1 MPTSDER
8 TATEAPLL
16 SPPLPDDHRYL
27 SRGVSRGGGAGRGGR
42 QGGRGKP
49 AASPRV
55 VHDFSAYTS
64 EWSIVP
70 KSMSNVLL
78 FS

>member
-1 MPTSDER
+1 MPTSNER

-27 SRGVSRGGGAGRGGR
+27 SRGVSGGGGSGRGGR

-49 AASPRV
+49 VALPRMEPNAW
-55 VHDFSAYTS
+55 SAWLS
-64 EWSIVP
+64 RACRSW
-70 KSMSNVLL
+70 
-78 FS
+78 

>member
-27 SRGVSRGGGAGRGGR
+27 SRGVSRGMGLGGWMARGGEGSPER
-42 QGGRGKP
+42 HP
-49 AASPRV
+49 ASSSRV
-55 VHDFSAYTS
+55 LRR
-64 EWSIVP
+64 
-70 KSMSNVLL
+70 LL
-78 FS
+78 PFLLNRLS